1 MHSMF
6 MSLMV
11 LGIVVGTFVFVGW
24 IVWLGLRQ
32 QRERQQDELQ
42 LRARMLEK
50 FGTSDEF
57 VGFMQT
63 DAGRK
68 FLETGAKTRKSLR
81 FKVASS
87 LSTGVILLLL
97 GGAFLVMSET
107 VGEEGLLFPAAILG
121 SLGIGLAI
129 SALIYSRF
137 GRDEAQDQ

>member
-50 FGTSDEF
+50 FGNSDEF

-63 DAGRK
+63 EAGRK
-68 FLETGAKTRKSLR
+68 FLETGEKARKSLR

-97 GGAFLVMSET
+97 GGAFFFMSGR
-107 VGEEGLLFPAAILG
+107 VGQPELLFPAAILG
-121 SLGIGLAI
+121 ALGIGLAI
-129 SALIYSRF
+129 SAFIYSRF
-137 GRDEAQDQ
+137 GRDETQDQ